1 MDVLIIRLSWLYN
14 VRLRLLEHRLR
25 SFRHKVHF
33 LLLPNL
39 VSSLWRHPTIQ
50 LPPPHLLLV
59 YSPIW
64 TPSCLIYSFLSSS
77 PFKKNKKKPNR
88 NYVGRVNCVCLI
100 CPSLPQ
106 CVPCFVFFVFFQ
118 RATCNSLKSF
128 CLRRSSLD
136 VSIDSTDGAPFECGN
151 IIFTAVHRSSHYRKQ
166 KKETYVKHLRS
177 NQGKYGDCAKLLTF
191 IFEKKNKKI
200 EKKVE
205 EIPCRVNFRR
215 ASPNRY
221 TGKSGVPPRRR
232 LMYVFGRGLSIYWH
246 RSRIDDDIAYAAL
259 ITDKGKR

>member
-59 YSPIW
+59 YSPTW

-77 PFKKNKKKPNR
+77 PFKKNKKNLTGITL
-88 NYVGRVNCVCLI
+88 VAWIVFA
-100 CPSLPQ
+100 SS
-106 CVPCFVFFVFFQ
+106 VPLCHSVFHVFFFVFFQ